1 MSEAIGSLP
10 MYLVPDETML
20 GENGPY
26 IPRYLYR
33 KRRGYTE
40 TLKEDRGRGES
51 DVSRRQ
57 RTPKIAS
64 NHQKLGRVNPIAFL
78 FLIFLFYFFV
88 AAPAMFDSAQ
98 ARDKTLTL
106 SNDPK
111 P

>member
-78 FLIFLFYFFV
+78 FLIFLFYFIFLWLRLRCLIV
-88 AAPAMFDSAQ
+88 P
-98 ARDKTLTL
+98 R
-106 SNDPK
+106 PGIK
-111 P
+111 PSP